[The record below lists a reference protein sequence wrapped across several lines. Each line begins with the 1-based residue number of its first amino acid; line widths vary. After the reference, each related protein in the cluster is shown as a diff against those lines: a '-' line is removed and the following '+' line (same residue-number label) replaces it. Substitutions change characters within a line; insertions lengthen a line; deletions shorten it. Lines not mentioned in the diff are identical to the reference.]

1 MLYRSLIF
9 LVLALPLTLSA
20 PARAASETAF
30 DTRAFDSALTRLK
43 AHPEIAAG
51 NARAEALSNAA
62 DGALGLPDPMLFI
75 AEQDLPLGA
84 STSQDFEQKML
95 GVRQQVP
102 GFGTRR
108 AKSARAALESRKT
121 RLAASYAFARLK
133 ARLITTLAGLHSLKQ
148 QERLMA
154 AQLALTATERQ
165 SLTGRI
171 AADRGRVS
179 ELAAIDTDTARIE
192 LARAELEERRHELQE
207 VLRNLLGDAPELV
220 PPPLVSVAG
229 PPDPERTYPVLLAA
243 DDMAMAAADVDLRA
257 AEFAPAFEV
266 QASAGRMRNGDNSAS
281 VMVGMSIPLWAADSQ
296 APNLRAAEGLR
307 NAAELERDLQRREV
321 SATLAHLRLQIT
333 TSEKKSQ
340 LWTTKIN
347 SLMRGRDAVS
357 RDYAAGKAEL
367 ADTLKAARD
376 ILDARMSLIE
386 EEGRHTA
393 LIADYNRYFVTG
405 EGS

>member
-1 MLYRSLIF
+1 MLWRSLFI
-9 LVLALPLTLSA
+9 LVLALLAAFSA
-20 PARAASETAF
+20 PARAATETAF
-30 DTRAFDSALTRLK
+30 DARAFEGALARLK
-43 AHPEIAAG
+43 AHPEVAAS
-51 NARAEALSNAA
+51 NARAEALSHAA

-102 GFGTRR
+102 AFGTRS
-108 AKSARAALESRKT
+108 AKAARATLESRKT
-121 RLAASYAFARLK
+121 RLAARYAFARLK

-148 QERLMA
+148 QERLLA

-179 ELAAIDTDTARIE
+179 ELAAIDAETARID
-192 LARAELEERRHELQE
+192 LARAELDERRHELQE
-207 VLRNLLGDAPELV
+207 VLRSLLGDAPELV
-220 PPPLVSVAG
+220 PPPLATLAG

-243 DDMAMAAADVDLRA
+243 DEMAMAAADVDLRA
-257 AEFAPAFEV
+257 AEFAPAFEL

-281 VMVGMSIPLWAADSQ
+281 FMVGVSIPLWAADSQ

-307 NAAELERDLQRREV
+307 NAAALERDLQRREV
-321 SATLAHLRLQIT
+321 RTTLAHLRLQIT

-340 LWTTKIN
+340 LWSTKIT
-347 SLMRGRDAVS
+347 SLTGGRDALR

-367 ADTLKAARD
+367 TDTLKAARD
-376 ILDARMSLIE
+376 ILDARMALFE
-386 EEGRHTA
+386 EEARHTA